1 MKMAKNKKEP
11 QSKTFEILGL
21 KYTEKEINEM
31 SQEVKAMLA
40 HRQDLINKIQKANF
54 RLVQMQFGL
63 KAFEDGLRE
72 QGLGEEPNQ
81 ETA

>member
-1 MKMAKNKKEP
+1 VAKKKNEP
-11 QSKTFEILGL
+11 VAKVNILG
-21 KYTEKEINEM
+21 KEYSQKDIDAM
-31 SQEVKAMLA
+31 SPESKAMLS
-40 HRQDLINKIQKANF
+40 HRQDLINKIERANF
-54 RLVQMQFGL
+54 NLVQMQFGL

>member
-1 MKMAKNKKEP
+1 M
-11 QSKTFEILGL
+11 
-21 KYTEKEINEM
+21 
-31 SQEVKAMLA
+31 
-40 HRQDLINKIQKANF
+40 NKIERANF
-54 RLVQMQFGL
+54 NLVQMQFGL